1 MKRLMAAAVLVVFV
15 GVAGSV
21 RAEDKANPT
30 GTWKS
35 KVNFGGQARESTLKL
50 KLDGGK
56 LTGTVTGRMGQE
68 MAIQDGKY
76 EKGEVSFNVVREAN
90 GQKFTLKYHGKL
102 TGDEI
107 KGQMEF
113 ERAGDSQS
121 IDWEAKRAKS

>member
-1 MKRLMAAAVLVVFV
+1 MKRLMAATVLVVLV
-15 GVAGSV
+15 GVASSA

-35 KVNFGGQARESTLKL
+35 TVNFMGQGRESTLKL

-68 MAIQDGKY
+68 TAIQDGKFD
-76 EKGEVSFNVVREAN
+76 KGEVSFKVVRERE

-102 TGDEI
+102 SGDAI
-107 KGQMEF
+107 KGTMEF
-113 ERAGDSQS
+113 EREGDSQS
-121 IDWEAKRAKS
+121 GDWEAKRAKS